1 MMNLKR
7 LTHILLYQNKNKK
20 YTNSKKS
27 VDFYKDSNY
36 NIVMKNAKTLL
47 EEKNIRPSFQRLKIY
62 KLLSETKEHPSVE
75 TIYNELKEEIPSL
88 SKMTIYNT
96 LKLFVENDLARLITI
111 EENEARF
118 DADTSVHGHFKC
130 NECGRILDFPVSE
143 AGLPVPGNGFKV
155 ENIDLFV
162 RGICPGC
169 RQQ

>member
-1 MMNLKR
+1 MAAAHLNI
-7 LTHILLYQNKNKK
+7 TENQKK
-20 YTNSKKS
+20 YTHSKKS
-27 VDFYKDSNY
+27 IDFYKDSNY
-36 NIVMKNAKTLL
+36 NIIMKNAKSLL

-62 KLLSETKEHPSVE
+62 KLLAETKEHPSVE

-130 NECGRILDFPVSE
+130 NRCGRILDFPVE
-143 AGLPVPGNGFKV
+143 ASRLPNPGAGFDV
-155 ENIDLFV
+155 ENVDLFV

-169 RQQ
+169 QNS